1 MFGGWLVLTVAAFF
15 GSSAVGAARW
25 QLALAGVLS
34 LLVPVASAFN
44 GAAPWVS
51 VANGWWGIL
60 TIDVGFLL
68 MGLALLW
75 TAARLGPGAL
85 NDDTGSA
92 GDRAAE
98 QDPEQPSVA
107 MG

>member
-1 MFGGWLVLTVAAFF
+1 
-15 GSSAVGAARW
+15 
-25 QLALAGVLS
+25 
-34 LLVPVASAFN
+34 
-44 GAAPWVS
+44 

-75 TAARLGPGAL
+75 TAARLDPGAL
-85 NDDTGSA
+85 NEDTASA
-92 GDRAAE
+92 VDGAAE